1 MNEYDDKLNVLTR
14 IVVLE
19 TRLASTIEKLD
30 SLISEMSDRY
40 RILQSIYEG
49 DRETPSLLSRVI
61 SIERFNATLRW
72 SISVIYVALI
82 GILLKMIGDKL

>member
-19 TRLASTIEKLD
+19 TRLSSTIEKLD
-30 SLISEMSDRY
+30 SLITEMSERY
-40 RILQSIYEG
+40 RLLQNIYEG

-61 SIERFNATLRW
+61 NIERFNSTLRW
-72 SISVIYVALI
+72 SISVIYVALV